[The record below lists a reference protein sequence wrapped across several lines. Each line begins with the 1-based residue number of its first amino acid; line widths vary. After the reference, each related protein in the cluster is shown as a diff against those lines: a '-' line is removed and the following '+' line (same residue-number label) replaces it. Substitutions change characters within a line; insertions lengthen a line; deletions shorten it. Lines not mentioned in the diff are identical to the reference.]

1 MAAGR
6 AGALTMLQR
15 LDPRHHLAAAVGWA
29 VFVVVTLA
37 ALLTAE
43 LAARQAEQRA
53 RADAENLLAEF
64 ATQVRDAV
72 SMQLQIRRS
81 ALAATAATLRS
92 PDLLL
97 PDRAAQLVA
106 ETRARFPE
114 FAVLAIV
121 DAGGRVTDASDPDWR
136 GRRVDRESWFQ
147 LGQRAAVVG
156 DGHGPGEAAAQ
167 DAAGALHLAVPLGDG
182 GVIVARLPMPWL
194 AGQLQRMQDA
204 FSRTR
209 RLQLLMAA
217 RDGTV
222 LFGPQAWLGR
232 QLVSDT
238 RLAEDGAYVL
248 GRRADL
254 RLADGLG
261 LGWTAVVRQD
271 ATQALAAARS
281 TRGTVFTVVF
291 VAGLLA
297 ASLAALATQWLMRP
311 VARLAR
317 DAEAIRAGRAQT
329 LHVPA
334 GSDDIARI
342 GGTLAKVVEHLQ
354 TEKAALQRLNAEL
367 DQRVGERTR
376 RIERMAD
383 ESRHA
388 AVARERLRLARDLH
402 DTLAHS
408 LMALLTQ
415 IRLVRKLRGRIG
427 AAELDAELERAEAA
441 ATSGLA
447 EARAAI
453 TQMRDNAVRDIGL
466 ASALRELAERFRQR
480 SGLEV
485 EVDLQLDRS
494 GTPAALVDDRAET
507 AFRIAEEALR
517 NIERH
522 AGAARV
528 HLGLR
533 TEARPNGALQ
543 VQLQVDD
550 DGVGFDAGA
559 AVPGHFGLRGMRE
572 QAELIAGQL
581 HIDSAPGRGTRIR
594 LAFDS

>member
-1 MAAGR
+1 M
-6 AGALTMLQR
+6 MLER
-15 LDPRHHLAAAVGWA
+15 LDPRHHLAAAIGWA

-72 SMQLQIRRS
+72 SMQLQARRS
-81 ALAATAATLRS
+81 VLAATAATLRS
-92 PDLLL
+92 LDPLL
-97 PDRAAQLVA
+97 PGRAAQLVA
-106 ETRARFPE
+106 ETQARFPE

-121 DAGGRVTDASDPDWR
+121 DAQGRVTDASDADWL
-136 GRRVDRESWFQ
+136 GRRVAQQPWFAQ
-147 LGQRAAVVG
+147 GQRNPVAT
-156 DGHGPGEAAAQ
+156 DGHAPGEG
-167 DAAGALHLAVPLGDG
+167 AGGDALHLAVPIGDG
-182 GVIVARLPMPWL
+182 GVVVARLPMAWL
-194 AGQLQRMQDA
+194 ATQLERMQQA

-209 RLQLLMAA
+209 RLQLLIAA

-222 LFGPQAWLGR
+222 LFGPPGWLGR
-232 QLVSDT
+232 ALGTDAQV
-238 RLAEDGAYVL
+238 AEDGAFVI

-261 LGWTAVVRQD
+261 LGWTAVVRQQS
-271 ATQALAAARS
+271 AQALAAARS

-329 LHVPA
+329 LNVPA

-342 GGTLAKVVEHLQ
+342 GGTLTKVVEHLQ

-415 IRLVRKLRGRIG
+415 IRLVRKLRGRLDT
-427 AAELDAELERAEAA
+427 AALDAELERAEAA
-441 ATSGLA
+441 ATAGLA

-480 SGLEV
+480 SGLAV
-485 EVDLQLDRS
+485 EVDLQLDQA
-494 GTPAALVDDRAET
+494 GAPAALVDARAET

-517 NIERH
+517 NIDRH
-522 AGAARV
+522 AGAGQV
-528 HLGLR
+528 HIGLR
-533 TEARPNGALQ
+533 TEPRPSGLLR
-543 VQLQVDD
+543 VQLQVAD

-572 QAELIAGQL
+572 QAELIDGQL
-581 HIDSAPGRGTRIR
+581 VIDTAPGRGTSIR
-594 LAFDS
+594 LDFDS